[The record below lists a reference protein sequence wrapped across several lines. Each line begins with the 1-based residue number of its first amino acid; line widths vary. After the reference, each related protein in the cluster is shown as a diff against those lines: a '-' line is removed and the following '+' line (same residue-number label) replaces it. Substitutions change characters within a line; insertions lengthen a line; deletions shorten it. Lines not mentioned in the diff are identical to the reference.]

1 MKRENNSQDY
11 NSLNYNMKALIDR
24 REELRALEEWYN
36 KGRIALIFGRRRV
49 GKTRLVLEFI
59 KNKRAIAR

>member
-1 MKRENNSQDY
+1 
-11 NSLNYNMKALIDR
+11 MKALIDR